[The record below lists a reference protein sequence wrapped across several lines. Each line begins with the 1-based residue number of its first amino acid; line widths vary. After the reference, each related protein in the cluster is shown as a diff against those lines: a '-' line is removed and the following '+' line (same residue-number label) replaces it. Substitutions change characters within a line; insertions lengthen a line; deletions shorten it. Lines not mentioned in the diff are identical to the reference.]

1 MNAEERELIR
11 SCTSKIV
18 ASPLFANADRL
29 RRFLLFCVEHV
40 LEERTDRLKETLIGM
55 EVFDRGSAFDPRQDS
70 IVRVDARRL
79 RLKLEE
85 YYRNLV
91 VLTKRKMFHREVPV
105 PARNPVAYQLYLE
118 GTLSLETAHSGFA
131 APGYRVFR
139 ACKLRRSGLRF
150 SPTRHSPAAS

>member
-1 MNAEERELIR
+1 MREDPVVNAEERELIR

-18 ASPLFANADRL
+18 ASPLLANADRL

-40 LEERTDRLKETLIGM
+40 LEQCTDRLKETLIGM

-85 YYRNLV
+85 YYRNCGGAD
-91 VLTKRKMFHREVPV
+91 EVQNV
-105 PARNPVAYQLYLE
+105 PQGGPFQLGIE
-118 GTLSLETAHSGFA
+118 
-131 APGYRVFR
+131 
-139 ACKLRRSGLRF
+139 
-150 SPTRHSPAAS
+150 